1 MSQKIYEL
9 KFNGKVEVEESIEPD
24 TEYSICCKRIQN
36 QEGKVSKRIDKFDRE
51 VITYTMV
58 NLDTVELIAEDK
70 VIKGKAKGSMSQAM
84 RFKIHELHDIAYSG
98 GIEKEAFYQKKM
110 AKFMKEIQDE
120 IDVY

>member
-1 MSQKIYEL
+1 MKIHEI
-9 KFNGKVEVEESIEPD
+9 KFNGKTEINEEIKPD
-24 TEYSICCKRIQN
+24 TEYSIACKRIQN
-36 QEGKVSKRIDKFDRE
+36 QEGKVSKRIDKMDRE

-70 VIKGKAKGSMSQAM
+70 VIKGKPRGSQSQAL

-98 GIEKEAFYQKKM
+98 GIEREAFYQKKM